1 MKLLK
6 QIFSSYYMN
15 KSGYLPYYKKNIN
28 SINNKNIRKC
38 LHTACKTLFLQ
49 RSNEVALAGY
59 QRIDDIVQ
67 KFKMCDDKVIKKE
80 AARHILNTLKNDS
93 DLNTVAYS
101 QAEKLLDCANTAVGK
116 YSILSK
122 YYPYNT
128 SGYIKE
134 KTLDDEDWIFKY
146 NQKPEIR
153 KIFNCVKQRQK
164 NINLNELYEKC
175 KLNCIKD
182 YITDLNFDNNAGEYL
197 WKKYFLAIPY
207 VTSDIKESLEKINKE
222 FGVKIFFDEMLHFPK
237 MVINYILDE
246 FRIWKDAGK
255 NKVKYPKLLDITQY
269 AENFILND
277 NIVADTNNFYKRIRI
292 NSENN
297 VYNSIRHEMVHI
309 NDRDSYADK
318 ISKIIIPSNR
328 KEEMRKAGISKE
340 LIDYA
345 QTNAREFRAVF
356 GEGNMRMYSAD
367 FKQEMINRGLPEYVT
382 KLKSHSEYKSE
393 LLKEIFK
400 DNWQRNVLIRLY
412 NYFSN
417 DIPSEIIQKLISGK
431 IELEFLDKWLKN
443 K

>member
-6 QIFSSYYMN
+6 QIFSSHYMN

-67 KFKMCDDKVIKKE
+67 KFKMCDDEVIKKE
-80 AARHILNTLKNDS
+80 AARYILNTFKDNS
-93 DLNTVAYS
+93 DLNAFAYS
-101 QAEKLLDCANTAVGK
+101 QAEKLLDCVNTAAGK

-128 SGYIKE
+128 SGYIRE
-134 KTLDDEDWIFKY
+134 KALDDADWIFRY
-146 NQKPEIR
+146 NQKAEIR
-153 KIFNCVKQRQK
+153 KIYNYVQQKQK
-164 NINLNELYEKC
+164 NINLDDMYEKC

-182 YITDLNFDNNAGEYL
+182 YITDLNSDNNTSEYL
-197 WKKYFLAIPY
+197 WEKYFLTMPH

-246 FRIWKDAGK
+246 FRIWREAG
-255 NKVKYPKLLDITQY
+255 NEKVKYPKLLDITKY
-269 AENFILND
+269 AENFIKD
-277 NIVADTNNFYKRIRI
+277 NQIAGDANNFYKRIRI
-292 NSENN
+292 NDEND

-309 NDRDSYADK
+309 NDEDTYLDELPK
-318 ISKIIIPSNR
+318 IVISENR
-328 KEEMRKAGISKE
+328 KEEMRQAGIGDNS
-340 LIDYA
+340 IDYA
-345 QTNAREFRAVF
+345 QTNEREFRAVF
-356 GEGNMRMYSAD
+356 GEGDMQAYSAD

-382 KLKSHSEYKSE
+382 KLKLH
-393 LLKEIFK
+393 
-400 DNWQRNVLIRLY
+400 
-412 NYFSN
+412 
-417 DIPSEIIQKLISGK
+417 
-431 IELEFLDKWLKN
+431 
-443 K
+443 